1 MDQRLSRFSTDGQLT
16 TGPVESTETDQPQA
30 AAGWQAPEIS
40 VVVPTLDERDNIVS
54 LVENIDRALE
64 GISHEIIFV
73 DDDSADGTAEV
84 AKKLAASR
92 PDIRC
97 IRRIGRRGLAS
108 ACVEGM
114 SASAAPFVA
123 IIDAD
128 HQHDETI
135 LPKML
140 ERARA
145 GAELVVATRYS
156 GTGGV
161 GSGFSSWRHKASVL
175 ATSLSSAISGTN
187 LSDPMSGFFLLRREL
202 FDEVADR
209 LSPDGFKVLLDLVV
223 TVRQSPK
230 RRNRPLKVAEVPY
243 TFRARN
249 AGTSKMSMVVA
260 MQFLGLVVSKLTG
273 GLLPASFLL
282 FAAVGASGL
291 VVHMAT
297 LAIVTGWGGL
307 NFTLGQ
313 LLATIVAMTTNY
325 ILNNRLTYASQRLT
339 GKAFW
344 VGLLTFYGV
353 CSFGTIANISVA
365 SLVYEFQ
372 PAIYVAGFAG
382 ALMSVV
388 FNYSVTRVFTWRKH

>member
-1 MDQRLSRFSTDGQLT
+1 
-16 TGPVESTETDQPQA
+16 VA
-30 AAGWQAPEIS
+30 AQ
-40 VVVPTLDERDNIVS
+40 
-54 LVENIDRALE
+54 
-64 GISHEIIFV
+64 
-73 DDDSADGTAEV
+73 
-84 AKKLAASR
+84 R

-114 SASAAPFVA
+114 AASAAPFVA
-123 IIDAD
+123 IMDAD

-140 ERARA
+140 KQAEA

-156 GTGGV
+156 GDGGV
-161 GSGFSSWRHKASVL
+161 GSGFSSWRHSASKL
-175 ATSLSSAISGTN
+175 ATKLSAVISGAE
-187 LSDPMSGFFLLRREL
+187 LSDPMSGFFLVRREL
-202 FDEVADR
+202 FDEIADR
-209 LSPDGFKVLLDLVV
+209 LSPDGFKILLDMIVS
-223 TVRQSPK
+223 VRQSPK
-230 RRNRPLKVAEVPY
+230 RRNRPLKIAEVPY

-249 AGTSKMSMVVA
+249 AGTSKMSFLVA

-282 FAAVGASGL
+282 FSAVGATGL

-297 LAIVTGWGGL
+297 LTLVTGWGGL

-313 LLATIVAMTTNY
+313 LLATVVAMTTNF
-325 ILNNRLTYASQRLT
+325 IFNNRLTYAAQRLEGT
-339 GKAFW
+339 AFW

-372 PAIYVAGFAG
+372 PTIYVAGFAG

-388 FNYSVTRVFTWRKH
+388 FNYSVTRVFTWRKR